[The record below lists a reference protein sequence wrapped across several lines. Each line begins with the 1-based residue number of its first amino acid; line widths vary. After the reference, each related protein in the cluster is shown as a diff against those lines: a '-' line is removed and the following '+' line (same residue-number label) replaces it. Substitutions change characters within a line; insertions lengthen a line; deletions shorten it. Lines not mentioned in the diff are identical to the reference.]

1 MEDKFDNSEEREIMI
16 TDTKIEG
23 GEEMV
28 KLWIFRIK
36 IGMSSTEQVP
46 TVYRIPVYVGAIQDG
61 IIIIDDVPVNYQER
75 VFEELAKQELV

>member
-1 MEDKFDNSEEREIMI
+1 MEDKQSNSLDEDAMI
-16 TDTKIEG
+16 TNTETEG
-23 GEEMV
+23 GEKMV

-46 TVYRIPVYVGAIQDG
+46 TVYRIPVYVGAIRDG

-75 VFEELAKQELV
+75 VLDELRKQEVR